1 MKTLFFALV
10 VGAAA
15 LISCTKKENNFQP
28 AENQV
33 LLLKVD
39 YLSNRFEE
47 GRVLPFSASTT
58 TFTTQVI
65 DTPPTDFGSI
75 KVMYQELNEPI
86 FYGTIHWM
94 GLGERRYPEVMVDES
109 YFDNVLT
116 EDLRMPLNGF
126 EEIYIH
132 DTTSSYSQAWQ
143 EVQKLV
149 VVRQFLES
157 NPNEKVRVFLY
168 TPSVGVGNPNDWDW
182 YFILKN

>member
-1 MKTLFFALV
+1 
-10 VGAAA
+10 
-15 LISCTKKENNFQP
+15 
-28 AENQV
+28 
-33 LLLKVD
+33 
-39 YLSNRFEE
+39 
-47 GRVLPFSASTT
+47 
-58 TFTTQVI
+58 
-65 DTPPTDFGSI
+65 
-75 KVMYQELNEPI
+75 MYQELNEPI

-109 YFDNVLT
+109 YFDKVLT